1 MYHPSLTSV
10 NKYLDVSKTEIWT
23 RKLIGCTLYN
33 TSLIPVH
40 VILKKRYNILAA
52 EANTVRDPQITL
64 FCRI

>member
-1 MYHPSLTSV
+1 MYPPSLTSV

-23 RKLIGCTLYN
+23 RKLIGCT
-33 TSLIPVH
+33 IPH
-40 VILKKRYNILAA
+40 IIHIIFKKRYNILAA